1 MCGRLCAEAAAY
13 VLSRCVQGRRLCTEP
28 LCTEPLCAGSAM
40 WVRSAA
46 PTGTPCAE
54 PLCRGAAQSRVC
66 VYQRCRPKLASFCNY
81 EPSPTLIPF
90 LLPLS

>member
-28 LCTEPLCAGSAM
+28 LCTEPLCTEPLCTEPLCTEPLCAGSAM

-46 PTGTPCAE
+46 PTGAPCAE
-54 PLCRGAAQSRVC
+54 PLCTGTM
-66 VYQRCRPKLASFCNY
+66 YLD
-81 EPSPTLIPF
+81 T
-90 LLPLS
+90 